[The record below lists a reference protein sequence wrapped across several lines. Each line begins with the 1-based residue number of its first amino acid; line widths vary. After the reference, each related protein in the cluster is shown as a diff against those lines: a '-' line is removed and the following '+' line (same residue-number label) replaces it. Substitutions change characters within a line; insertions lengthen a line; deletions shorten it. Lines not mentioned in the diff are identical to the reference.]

1 MEAIPAL
8 ATAYECEPETGR
20 KLPVPPRVTFD
31 KDHIAGRSRRYAIC
45 LGVTGTVWAETAL
58 KPSLSAIS
66 RMVNAWREV

>member
-20 KLPVPPRVTFD
+20 KLPVPRPVTFD

-45 LGVTGTVWAETAL
+45 LGVTGPVWAETARMQ
-58 KPSLSAIS
+58 SLSAVS
-66 RMVNAWREV
+66 RIVNAWREV